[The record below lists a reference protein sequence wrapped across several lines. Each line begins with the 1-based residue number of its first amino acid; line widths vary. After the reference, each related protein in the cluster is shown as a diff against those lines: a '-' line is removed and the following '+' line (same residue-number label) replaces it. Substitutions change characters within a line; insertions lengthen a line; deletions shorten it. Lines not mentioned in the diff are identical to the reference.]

1 MVQGNNV
8 IKVGISSD
16 RRYGPILNYEL
27 SLKIALR
34 LEEAGF
40 QPDSGAELVLLGYSG
55 GAEMAMG
62 VADYLRRLCR
72 APVGIVTFCGVFSG
86 NQVLD
91 AVDSITTVVGSRDPV
106 AALGRLTYP
115 GRSSLQPLSYWNQ
128 ALRRRQIHRAVIA
141 GMNHNGSRGPFS
153 ELYRQQVVDQ
163 VVAAVSGC

>member
-1 MVQGNNV
+1 
-8 IKVGISSD
+8 
-16 RRYGPILNYEL
+16 
-27 SLKIALR
+27 
-34 LEEAGF
+34 
-40 QPDSGAELVLLGYSG
+40 
-55 GAEMAMG
+55 MAMG